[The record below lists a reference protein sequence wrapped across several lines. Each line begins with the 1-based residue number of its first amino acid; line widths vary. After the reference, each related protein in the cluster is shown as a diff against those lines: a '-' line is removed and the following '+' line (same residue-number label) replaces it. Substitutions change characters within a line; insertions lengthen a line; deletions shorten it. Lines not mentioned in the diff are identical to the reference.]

1 MMIKDKGVKSDTAPA
16 SRRDP
21 VEHKT
26 FIGENISAIGQI
38 QGEEDLLIEGFVKG
52 KIELEKNHVTV
63 SSKGKV
69 EGEILAEN
77 VTISGRMVGNVRA
90 LDKAKITKEADFNGE
105 IKAKRISV
113 EDGAYLK
120 ADIELE
126 RELQKNA
133 ESPPSSW
140 MTLRPLDRIRSLL
153 IRNHSTISEKE
164 GRA

>member
-1 MMIKDKGVKSDTAPA
+1 MMRKDKGVKSDTAPA
-16 SRRDP
+16 PRRDP
-21 VEHKT
+21 VEQKT

-52 KIELEKNHVTV
+52 KIVLEKNHVTV

-69 EGEILAEN
+69 EGEMLAEN

-90 LDKAKITKEADFNGE
+90 LDKAKITKEADFDGE

-120 ADIELE
+120 VDIELE
-126 RELQKNA
+126 REPQKNT
-133 ESPPSSW
+133 ES
-140 MTLRPLDRIRSLL
+140 TVKLDDHVASGPDKKPV
-153 IRNHSTISEKE
+153 N
-164 GRA
+164 